1 MKVMHVV
8 GAARA
13 GLDAHV
19 STRPMTTVPAFPLIP
34 LAHLNGPAE
43 PARKYRLM
51 EVVRRRARERRYSA
65 RTERA
70 YVFWIRR
77 YILHHGRRHPREL
90 GPDAVRDFLS
100 HLATAAKVSAST
112 QNQALAALRFLY
124 DAVLGTPL
132 ERIEGIAPAHRSRHV
147 PVVLSQRE
155 VRAVLAELPSTLR
168 LCASLMYG
176 GGLRVSECL
185 ALRVKDVDL
194 DRHEITVRNGKGAKD
209 RRTPLAERSAPLLR
223 RWLALREAGH
233 VRDQRDGVQTTGL
246 SEALERKLPNA
257 AREYRWSY
265 VFPASRTFRDQA
277 GVRRR
282 HHLHESVLQRAIKD
296 AAAAAHLAKRV
307 TSHTLRHSFATHLLE
322 SGSDIRTVQELLGHS
337 DLRTTMI
344 YTHVLNRGGLG
355 VRSPADLL

>member
-1 MKVMHVV
+1 M
-8 GAARA
+8 
-13 GLDAHV
+13 
-19 STRPMTTVPAFPLIP
+19 TRVPTFPLIP
-34 LAHLNGPAE
+34 LAQLGRAAE
-43 PARKYRLM
+43 PERKYRLM
-51 EVVRRRARERRYSA
+51 EMVRRRARERRYSP
-65 RTERA
+65 RTEQA

-77 YILHHGRRHPREL
+77 FILHHGRRHPREL
-90 GPDAVRDFLS
+90 GPDGVRAFLS
-100 HLATAAKVSAST
+100 HLATAVKVSAST
-112 QNQALAALRFLY
+112 QNQALAALCFLY
-124 DAVLGTPL
+124 EAVLGTPL
-132 ERIEGIAPAHRSRHV
+132 ERVEGIAPAHRSRHV

-155 VRAVLAELPSTLR
+155 VRALLAELPSPLR

-194 DRHEITVRNGKGAKD
+194 DRHEITVRDGKGAKD
-209 RRTPLAERSAPLLR
+209 RRTPLAERSAPALR
-223 RWLALREAGH
+223 RWLELREARYF
-233 VRDQRDGVQTTGL
+233 RDQRDGVQTTGL
-246 SEALERKLPNA
+246 AEALERKFPNA
-257 AREYRWSY
+257 ARDWKWSY
-265 VFPASRTFRDQA
+265 VFPAARTFRDQA
-277 GVRRR
+277 GIRRR

-337 DLRTTMI
+337 DVRTTMI